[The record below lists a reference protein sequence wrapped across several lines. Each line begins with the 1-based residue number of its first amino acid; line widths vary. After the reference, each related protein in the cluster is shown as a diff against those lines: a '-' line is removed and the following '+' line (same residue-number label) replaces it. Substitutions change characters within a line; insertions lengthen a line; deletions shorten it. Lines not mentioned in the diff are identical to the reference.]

1 MKVKD
6 IMTRD
11 VKTISPDMSVKDAA
25 AMLSRMQI
33 SGLPVADKE
42 GHIIG
47 MFTEK
52 DLIRLT
58 LPSYVEHAGEFVY
71 LLDTNGFAKKSAE
84 LEKIKVSDAMRKD
97 VICVGEDTS
106 LAEVSRIMITKKV
119 RRIPVLKDDK
129 LAGIVARADIVREI
143 LKHLE

>member
-6 IMTRD
+6 VMTRE
-11 VKTISPDMSVKDAA
+11 VTTLSPQMSVKDATG
-25 AMLSRMQI
+25 MLFKMQI
-33 SGLPVADKE
+33 SGLPVTDEE
-42 GHIIG
+42 GHVLG

-84 LEKIKVSDAMRKD
+84 LDKMKVSDAMRKE
-97 VICVGEDTS
+97 VICVGEDTP
-106 LAEVSRIMITKKV
+106 LAEVARIMITKKV

-129 LAGIVARADIVREI
+129 LVGIVARADIVREI
-143 LKHLE
+143 LKNLE